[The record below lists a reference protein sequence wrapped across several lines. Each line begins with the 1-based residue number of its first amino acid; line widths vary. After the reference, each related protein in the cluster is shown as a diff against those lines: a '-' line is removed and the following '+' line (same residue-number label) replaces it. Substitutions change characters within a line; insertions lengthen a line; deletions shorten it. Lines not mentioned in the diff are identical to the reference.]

1 MNEIKA
7 ANNFEGEAENVGYV
21 SSGNLYPAS
30 SASLP
35 KLPADAATIAQ
46 RQDGSKF
53 NRHCS
58 DQANLRSG
66 SKRRDTRW
74 LEKKRGRRVR

>member
-1 MNEIKA
+1 MKQRTS
-7 ANNFEGEAENVGYV
+7 GTQ

-46 RQDGSKF
+46 GQDGSKF
-53 NRHCS
+53 NSRCS
-58 DQANLRSG
+58 DDANLRSG
-66 SKRRDTRW
+66 SKEGGAEKRHALVGEEGGAESALIRRS
-74 LEKKRGRRVR
+74 